1 VAGKVFRIGHLGHLN
16 VVMCLAALASAEMSL
31 ADAGAK
37 IELGAGVAAA
47 QDYYRSATA
56 TLEAEAGAT

>member
-1 VAGKVFRIGHLGHLN
+1 
-16 VVMCLAALASAEMSL
+16 MSL

-37 IELGAGVAAA
+37 VELGSGVAAA

-56 TLEAEAGAT
+56 ALEEETDLIGEATPASP